1 MTHNKKKL
9 YYTVIQDGKGYSYH
23 WDEEKDV
30 KNSYVVY
37 YGLNSIVE
45 NIEEEKD
52 NNIIAIQSPN
62 SGSVIFTIEE
72 SITFLN
78 FLKNIENNPKKDT
91 TLIFPKNKNDNELSF
106 SYQDEKLTIEP
117 LQDRKPY
124 VDNII
129 VIPLSEIYVFIAI
142 LEEIIFKK

>member
-9 YYTVIQDGKGYSYH
+9 YYTVIQDGKGFSYH
-23 WDEEKDV
+23 WDKEKDV

-106 SYQDEKLTIEP
+106 SYQNEKLTIEP

-129 VIPLSEIYVFIAI
+129 VIPSSEIYVFIAI

>member
-78 FLKNIENNPKKDT
+78 FLKNIENSPKKDT
-91 TLIFPKNKNDNELSF
+91 TLIFPKNKNDKELSF
-106 SYQDEKLTIEP
+106 SYQNEKLSIEP

>member
-1 MTHNKKKL
+1 MTHYKKKL
-9 YYTVIQDGKGYSYH
+9 YYTIIQDGKGCSYH
-23 WDEEKDV
+23 WDKEKDV
-30 KNSYVVY
+30 KNSYVIY

-62 SGSVIFTIEE
+62 SGSVIFIIEE
-72 SITFLN
+72 TISFLN

-91 TLIFPKNKNDNELSF
+91 TLIFPKNKNDKELGF

-117 LQDRKPY
+117 LQDRNPY

-129 VIPLSEIYVFIAI
+129 IIPLSEIYVFIAI

>member
-72 SITFLN
+72 SISFLN

-91 TLIFPKNKNDNELSF
+91 TLIFPKNKNDKELSF
-106 SYQDEKLTIEP
+106 SYQNEKLTIEP

-129 VIPLSEIYVFIAI
+129 VIPSSEIYVFIAI